1 MMPPM
6 DEPKR
11 IGKYELREYLG
22 GGMARV
28 YKAWDTVMSRIVV
41 VKVLKPDAARDPDSK
56 ARFLREAQTAGGLTH
71 DNVIRVYDFGE
82 EDGAPYMVMEYLEGQ
97 DLAEAI
103 RTGSAGN
110 LARRLQI
117 ALEAARALEYIHRHD
132 IIHRDIKPENIHVD
146 TNGRVR
152 LIDFGIAK
160 RPEMSLTR
168 TGFTLGTPYYMAP
181 EQVCGESV
189 TVRTDI
195 YAYGI
200 LLYELLAGTKPYQ
213 GEKIEQLFY
222 KILNEPVDLAPL
234 RAQGVPDPVCA
245 LIERCTAKDPAGRP
259 ESMSEVCAVLE
270 QALAGLGGAGAAAGV
285 HAGPAPAS
293 LPTQAAPPPAGIQ
306 ETGPAAAP
314 AAPPPEAPPGPPRGR
329 PKWLFPVI
337 GAGALAVAVILFLL
351 LRPTAP
357 TIEEEPI
364 VPPKPEL
371 AGTIATPTGEMIL
384 IPAGEFLFGP
394 DAQPESLPAYY
405 IDRTEVTNAAW
416 KAYCDAVNRP
426 LPEGFP
432 EDRPDLPVVN
442 ITFEEA
448 QAFAQWAGKRLP
460 NAREWEKA
468 ARGADG
474 RLYPWGSEHDPT
486 RANVADNPGLSE
498 PELMPAASFAIGA
511 SPYGVLQMAGNV
523 WEFVAEPV
531 TPSAQAL
538 KIFAELLRPPPSR
551 DEPWYTIRGGSYVQ
565 PLPRN
570 VAYEWGA
577 VPARF
582 RGPDIGFRC
591 VKDAP

>member
-1 MMPPM
+1 M
-6 DEPKR
+6 EERKR

-28 YKAWDTVMSRIVV
+28 YKAWDTVMSRTVV

-103 RTGSAGN
+103 RTGEAGD
-110 LARRLQI
+110 LGRRLQI

-160 RPEMSLTR
+160 RPELSLTR

-189 TVRTDI
+189 TVKTDI

-200 LLYELLAGTKPYQ
+200 LLYELLAGTKPYK

-234 RAQGVPDPVCA
+234 RAQGAPDEVCA

-259 ESMSEVCAVLE
+259 ESMSEVCMVLE
-270 QALAGLGGAGAAAGV
+270 QALAGLGRPAAPAGV
-285 HAGPAPAS
+285 PTGPAPAS
-293 LPTQAAPPPAGIQ
+293 LPTQAAPAAAPTGIRA
-306 ETGPAAAP
+306 TGPAAP
-314 AAPPPEAPPGPPRGR
+314 AAPPPQPPPAPPRGR

-337 GAGALAVAVILFLL
+337 GAGAVAVIVVLFLL

-364 VPPKPEL
+364 APPKPEL

-394 DAQPESLPAYY
+394 DARPETLPAYY
-405 IDRTEVTNAAW
+405 VDKTEVTNAAW
-416 KAYCDAVNRP
+416 KMYCDAVNRP
-426 LPEGFP
+426 LPPDFP

-448 QAFAQWAGKRLP
+448 QAFARWAGKRLP

-468 ARGADG
+468 ARGTDG
-474 RLYPWGSEHDPT
+474 RLYPWGSEHDPS
-486 RANVADNPGLSE
+486 RANVRDNPGLNE
-498 PELMPAASFAIGA
+498 EGLLPAASFAIGA
-511 SPYGVLQMAGNV
+511 SPYGVLQMAGNA
-523 WEFVAEPV
+523 WEFVAERV
-531 TPSAQAL
+531 TPSDQAL
-538 KIFAELLRPPPSR
+538 QIFAELLDPPPRR
-551 DEPWYTIRGGSYVQ
+551 DEDWFTIRGGSYFE
-565 PLPRN
+565 PLPKN
-570 VAYEWGA
+570 VTYEWGA
-577 VPARF
+577 VPARY
-582 RGPDIGFRC
+582 RGVNIGFRC
-591 VKDAP
+591 VKDVP

>member
-1 MMPPM
+1 M

-82 EDGAPYMVMEYLEGQ
+82 EDGAPYMVMEYLEGR

-103 RTGSAGN
+103 RTGEAGD

-146 TNGRVR
+146 TSGRVR

-234 RAQGVPDPVCA
+234 RAQGVPDSVCA

-259 ESMSEVCAVLE
+259 ESMSEVCTVLE
-270 QALAGLGGAGAAAGV
+270 QALAGLGRAPAAPGFQ
-285 HAGPAPAS
+285 AGPAPAS
-293 LPTQAAPPPAGIQ
+293 LPTQAPPRAPTAIR
-306 ETGPAAAP
+306 ETGPAAP
-314 AAPPPEAPPGPPRGR
+314 AAPPPVAPPKPSRGR
-329 PKWLFPVI
+329 PKWLLPVV
-337 GAGALAVAVILFLL
+337 AGGIVVVLVVLFVV

-357 TIEEEPI
+357 TVVEKPI

-394 DAQPESLPAYY
+394 DARPETLPAYY
-405 IDRTEVTNAAW
+405 IDKTEVTNGTW
-416 KAYCDAVNRP
+416 RKYCEAVNRP
-426 LPEGFP
+426 LPKDFP
-432 EDRPDLPVVN
+432 DNRPDLPVVN
-442 ITFEEA
+442 ITFDEA
-448 QAFAQWAGKRLP
+448 QAFARWAGKRLP

-468 ARGADG
+468 ARGTDG
-474 RLYPWGSEHDPT
+474 RPYPWGSEHDPS
-486 RANVADNPGLSE
+486 RANVQDNPGLGE
-498 PELMPAASFAIGA
+498 PGLLPAASFAIGA

-523 WEFVAEPV
+523 WEFVAERV
-531 TPSAQAL
+531 TPSDQAL
-538 KIFAELLRPPPSR
+538 KVFAGLLEPPPRR
-551 DEPWYTIRGGSYVQ
+551 DEPWYTIRGGSYSQ
-565 PLPRN
+565 PLPKN
-570 VAYEWGA
+570 VTFEWGA

-582 RGPDIGFRC
+582 QGPDIGFRC
-591 VKDAP
+591 VKEVP